1 MEDSPQ
7 VDSQLEPTPL
17 GANDSSGSTAGRRV
31 REKRSPQNG
40 GSRQDGGSQHGGSQH
55 GGAQH
60 RGSQHGGSQH
70 GGSQHGGSQPGDS
83 QLGPFEETSHSSFRD
98 NYTYGWDAYR
108 KLPWRLE
115 ATTKK
120 KDYTDDVVLPTEPDE
135 FIIAVWKD
143 PDMRKTIPN
152 VTLKMW
158 QQGQQAQVNR
168 ALGTWQMQSNKN
180 TIKLTKKISANDGFV
195 LLVHEVP
202 TDKSQKTDQLFQVVL
217 GKNIT
222 SPDDVHAVGPIDAV
236 KGICADYAA
245 GKVKKDDLKL
255 EKANRLK
262 GMLGEKKTKALE
274 QKKTISVSRKP
285 AVASDAVVKRPSAMD
300 GKGEDEEEE
309 SEEEEEEEEEEDD
322 DDEDELPKKKR
333 RAKHTQKT
341 TSKKEKKE
349 SANPPMTFGQVWGT
363 EGFETGIDGY

>member
-1 MEDSPQ
+1 MVEDSPQ
-7 VDSQLEPTPL
+7 VDSQLDPTPL

-31 REKRSPQNG
+31 REKRS
-40 GSRQDGGSQHGGSQH
+40 QHGGSQH
-55 GGAQH
+55 GE
-60 RGSQHGGSQH
+60 SQHGGSR
-70 GGSQHGGSQPGDS
+70 PGDAEIG
-83 QLGPFEETSHSSFRD
+83 QVEETSHSSFRD

-115 ATTKK
+115 ATAKK

-168 ALGTWQMQSNKN
+168 PAALGTWQMQSNKN

-262 GMLGEKKTKALE
+262 GMLAEKKTKALE
-274 QKKTISVSRKP
+274 QKKTPNVSRKP

-300 GKGEDEEEE
+300 AKGEDEEEE
-309 SEEEEEEEEEEDD
+309 SEEEEEEGDDEEEESEEEEEEEEEDDD

>member
-1 MEDSPQ
+1 MVEDSPQ
-7 VDSQLEPTPL
+7 VDSQRDPTPL

-31 REKRSPQNG
+31 REKRSHHG
-40 GSRQDGGSQHGGSQH
+40 GSQHGESQHGGSQH
-55 GGAQH
+55 GDAEIGQV
-60 RGSQHGGSQH
+60 
-70 GGSQHGGSQPGDS
+70 
-83 QLGPFEETSHSSFRD
+83 EETSHSSFRD

-115 ATTKK
+115 ATAKK
-120 KDYTDDVVLPTEPDE
+120 RDYTDDVVLPTEPDE

-143 PDMRKTIPN
+143 PDMRKTIHH
-152 VTLKMW
+152 VTLKIW

-168 ALGTWQMQSNKN
+168 ALGTWQMQGNKK

-262 GMLGEKKTKALE
+262 GMLGEKKTNALE

-300 GKGEDEEEE
+300 AKGEDEEEESEEEEEEGDDEEEE

-341 TSKKEKKE
+341 MSKKEKKE

-363 EGFETGIDGY
+363 QGFETGIDGY